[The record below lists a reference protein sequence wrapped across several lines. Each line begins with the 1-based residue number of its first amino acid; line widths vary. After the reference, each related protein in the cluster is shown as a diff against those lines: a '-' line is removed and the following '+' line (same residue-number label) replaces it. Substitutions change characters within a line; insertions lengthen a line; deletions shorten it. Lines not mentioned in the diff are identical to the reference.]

1 MKRQKITL
9 LMISV
14 AMCGM
19 VLASCTGQQ
28 PEPSEPPVATLAPTP
43 IPTPTPEIVSDEG
56 EVKEVLPDGYKRSTL
71 TNELVTEEVYNSRP
85 IAVMVPQDK
94 VAQPQYSISKAGV
107 MYECLVEGS
116 ITRTMCLIEDWQE
129 LEKIGNIRSAR
140 DYFIYWSFEWD
151 SILLHDGGPFYIN
164 TLTDLDTTNN
174 ISGKGFRDK
183 SRSAPHNEYYSAKIV
198 NKYCEEY
205 DYDLE
210 HRDEFFNEEHF
221 KFVPLGEKADLSK
234 SYKDSKEVY
243 TIDLKKCYP
252 VTKTKFEYDEE
263 TGKYNRFIYGNP
275 HMDAA
280 VDEQVSFDNVILQ
293 HTMGLSRDSKDY
305 RAYLV
310 HDNTRDGWFLT
321 GGRAIHITW
330 SKHGDYDVTHYYDDD
345 GNEIELSTGKTMI
358 CVLQD
363 GDGAS
368 LESIFLDKKGE
379 EVEH

>member
-1 MKRQKITL
+1 MKWKKGAL
-9 LMISV
+9 LIMSV

-19 VLASCTGQQ
+19 LLTSCNNKPPVE
-28 PEPSEPPVATLAPTP
+28 PEPSA
-43 IPTPTPEIVSDEG
+43 TPTATPTATPAPVVIADEEG
-56 EVKEVLPDGYKRSTL
+56 VKEVLPDGYKRSTL
-71 TNELVTEEVYNSRP
+71 TNELVTEEVFNSRP

-94 VAQPQYSISKAGV
+94 VAQPQYNISKAGV

-116 ITRTMCLIEDWQE
+116 ITRTMCVIEDWQE

-164 TLTDLDTTNN
+164 ALTELDTTNN

-183 SRSAPHNEYYSAKIV
+183 SRSAPHNEYYSADIV
-198 NKYCEEY
+198 NKYCDEY
-205 DYDLE
+205 GYDLE
-210 HRDEFFNEEHF
+210 HRKQYFNEEHF
-221 KFVPLGEKADLSK
+221 KFVPLGEKQDLK
-234 SYKDSKEVY
+234 KNYTDSKEVY
-243 TIDLKKCYP
+243 TLDLKKCYP

-263 TGKYNRFIYGNP
+263 TGKYNRFIYGKP
-275 HMDAA
+275 HMDA
-280 VDEQVSFDNVILQ
+280 VSDEQVAFDNVILQ
-293 HTMGLSRDSKDY
+293 HTMGMSRDTKDY

-330 SKHGDYDVTHYYDDD
+330 SKHGDYDVTHYYDDK
-345 GNEIELSTGKTMI
+345 GKEIELSTGKTMI

-368 LESIFLDKKGE
+368 LESIFLDKNGE